1 MHRRERAGNLNRRA
15 VSSGTVVLAAVHR
28 GIVPAIGGGIVGRS
42 ATLLAVGVE
51 PRTRQRVRGFF
62 SCVFCHSRQASLRCC
77 FNTAQRGAGLP
88 QCPSVIRRF
97 AKVNGF
103 GTTRRQLIEW
113 SAIHPLQDSTSPRLQ
128 IFCSADAKNSPLR
141 PLARQIGPVD
151 IKGELIWDR
160 LCIDGLRSAKR
171 NRPRAHLHASSGER
185 FWDDPL

>member
-1 MHRRERAGNLNRRA
+1 MLPFIGGSCLRSAAGSWGAPRRFGPSELSRARANACAVFFLVSFVIRDRRA
-15 VSSGTVVLAAVHR
+15 
-28 GIVPAIGGGIVGRS
+28 
-42 ATLLAVGVE
+42 
-51 PRTRQRVRGFF
+51 
-62 SCVFCHSRQASLRCC
+62 CKCC